1 MVRFA
6 AVLALILGIAAAW
19 YGPSSVLAAEKAAV
33 VGVVDVQVILREAAA
48 MKSIQKQ
55 VEQKRGQFQ
64 TEISA
69 QEKRLRDLEQELKR
83 QQSILAAD
91 VFETKRRDFEAQV
104 GAVQRDV
111 QERRRVLDQAYND
124 GLKAVQ
130 KELTAIIAA
139 IAKERGFNLVLP
151 SMQTLYSDA
160 TMAVT
165 DETLKRLNQRLP
177 DVALKFNTAAG
188 TKPKQN

>member
-6 AVLALILGIAAAW
+6 AVLALILGIAVGW
-19 YGPSSVLAAEKAAV
+19 YGPSSALAAEKSAV
-33 VGVVDVQVILREAAA
+33 IGVVDVQVILREATA

-104 GAVQRDV
+104 GSVQRDV

-130 KELTAIIAA
+130 KELTEIIAA

-165 DETLKRLNQRLP
+165 DEALKRLNQRLP

-188 TKPKQN
+188 TKPKQK